1 MDVAGAALPALLA
14 LAGYS
19 GGSVLAAGARRI
31 APGPGDLVA
40 VAALWAAVLL
50 WAPEGR
56 WAAAAAGLLAG
67 AALGAAAAALRP
79 REASPDVPSAHAG
92 DGAGPQAAWKRFAAR
107 MGSFQGRMLMG
118 FFYFGVLPP
127 FALLARLLGD
137 RRADGPAATFWL
149 PRPAASTELR
159 RARDQF

>member
-1 MDVAGAALPALLA
+1 MDVAGAALPVLLA

-19 GGSVLAAGARRI
+19 GGSVLAAGSRRI

-50 WAPEGR
+50 WGPEGR
-56 WAAAAAGLLAG
+56 WPAAAAALVAG
-67 AALGAAAAALRP
+67 AALGAAAAALR
-79 REASPDVPSAHAG
+79 RGEAGPDAAPG
-92 DGAGPQAAWKRFAAR
+92 DAEEGAGRRAAWKRFAAR

-137 RRADGPAATFWL
+137 GRPDGAAATFWL
-149 PRPAASTELR
+149 PRPAASAELR